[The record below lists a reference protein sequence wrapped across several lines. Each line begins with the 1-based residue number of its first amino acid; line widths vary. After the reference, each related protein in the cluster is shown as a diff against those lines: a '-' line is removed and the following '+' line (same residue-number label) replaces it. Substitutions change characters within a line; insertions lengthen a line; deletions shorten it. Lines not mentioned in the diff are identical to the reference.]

1 MKALLK
7 KSVDSSL
14 HSFVVKE
21 LVESHFDP
29 TWHFHPHYQLFTV
42 LEGSGTRFIGDSI
55 RLFMPEDTVFLA
67 PNMPHVWRSDH
78 SEKAHAHGIVVYFTD
93 DFLGK
98 DFFEKPEMY
107 PIKQLFAHS
116 QRGLEITGNMRAS
129 LRRGLVELL
138 NLNGFESILKLLSIL
153 HELAHTTDYEYIASA
168 NYVNMH
174 KISETERMQ
183 KVHEYVMQ
191 HFREEI
197 SLNVLA
203 SLICMSESAFCRYFK
218 NRTNKTFSDF
228 VSEVR
233 IGYACKL
240 LMSRELNITQI
251 ALESGFNTI
260 SNFNRQF
267 KHLMGKSPS
276 QYQKEFL
283 SKVMF

>member
-1 MKALLK
+1 MKALIK
-7 KSVDSSL
+7 KSVDSPV
-14 HSFVVKE
+14 HSFMVRE
-21 LVESHFDP
+21 LIEPQFDP

-42 LEGSGTRFIGDSI
+42 LDGNGTRFVGDNI
-55 RLFMPEDTVFLA
+55 RLFMPEDTVFLG
-67 PNMPHVWRSDH
+67 PNIPHVWRSDY
-78 SEKAHAHGIVVYFTD
+78 SEKNHAHGIVVYFTE

-107 PIKQLFAHS
+107 LIKQLFVNS
-116 QRGLEITGNMRAS
+116 QRGLEIIGDTRIS
-129 LRRGLVELL
+129 LQKSLIELVKLS
-138 NLNGFESILKLLSIL
+138 GFDSILKLLSIL
-153 HELAHTTDYEYIASA
+153 NDLSHSTEYKYITTP
-168 NYVNMH
+168 NYVNSH

-191 HFREEI
+191 HFKEEI
-197 SLNVLA
+197 SLSELA

-218 NRTNKTFSDF
+218 SRTNKTFSDF

-240 LMSRELNITQI
+240 LMDNKLSVTQI

-267 KHLMGKSPS
+267 KNLMGKSPL

-283 SKVMF
+283 SQVMF

>member
-1 MKALLK
+1 MKTLLK
-7 KSVDSSL
+7 KLVDSPVR
-14 HSFVVKE
+14 SFVVKE
-21 LVESHFDP
+21 LIESHFDP

-42 LEGSGTRFIGDSI
+42 LEGSGTRFIGDNI

-78 SEKAHAHGIVVYFTD
+78 SEKAHAHGIVVYFTE

-107 PIKQLFAHS
+107 PIKQLFINS
-116 QRGLEITGNMRAS
+116 QRGLEIVGNMRTL
-129 LRRGLVELL
+129 LRNRLVELI
-138 NLNGFESILKLLSIL
+138 NLNSFESVLKLLSIL
-153 HELAHTTDYEYIASA
+153 NDLAHSTDYEYITSA
-168 NYVNMH
+168 NYVNTH

-183 KVHEYVMQ
+183 KVHEYVMK

-197 SLNVLA
+197 SLSALA
-203 SLICMSESAFCRYFK
+203 SLVCMSESAFCRYFK

-240 LMSRELNITQI
+240 LMNKELSVTQI
-251 ALESGFNTI
+251 AFESGFNTI

-267 KHLMGKSPS
+267 KGLMGKSPL

-283 SKVMF
+283 SRLMF

>member
-1 MKALLK
+1 MKTLLK
-7 KSVDSSL
+7 KSVDSL
-14 HSFVVKE
+14 VRSFVVKE
-21 LVESHFDP
+21 LIAPHFDP

-42 LEGSGTRFIGDSI
+42 VEGNGTRFIGDSI
-55 RLFMPEDTVFLA
+55 RLFMPQDTVFLA

-78 SEKAHAHGIVVYFTD
+78 AEKAQTHGIVVYFTE

-107 PIKQLFAHS
+107 PIKQLFINS
-116 QRGLEITGNMRAS
+116 QRGLEIVGNRRTL
-129 LRRGLVELL
+129 LRNHLAELI
-138 NLNGFESILKLLSIL
+138 NLSGFESVLKLLSIL
-153 HELAHTTDYEYIASA
+153 NELAQSNDYEYIASA
-168 NYVNMH
+168 NYVNTH

-197 SLNVLA
+197 SLSALA

-240 LMSRELNITQI
+240 LMNRELSVTQI

-267 KHLMGKSPS
+267 KGLMGKSPL

-283 SKVMF
+283 PRLMF